1 MQNNVGWKEK
11 GLIRKWQLCWESG
24 EEYEDVRENLRSVGF
39 GKNPKGDRSFL
50 YLPIFLHFN
59 TKVFF
64 VFKKV
69 QEKKKEQ
76 EAAKPDPDADYV
88 DDDEDYGYDPEFED
102 DDADSSVDEDDNEP
116 V

>member
-1 MQNNVGWKEK
+1 MA
-11 GLIRKWQLCWESG
+11 L
-24 EEYEDVRENLRSVGF
+24 GF
-39 GKNPKGDRSFL
+39 FPKPTDLFL

-69 QEKKKEQ
+69 QDKKKAQ

-88 DDDEDYGYDPEFED
+88 DDDEDYGHSEEYED
-102 DDADSSVDEDDNEP
+102 DDVGFIADDEDNEP

>member
-1 MQNNVGWKEK
+1 MTD
-11 GLIRKWQLCWESG
+11 L
-24 EEYEDVRENLRSVGF
+24 
-39 GKNPKGDRSFL
+39 FL

-88 DDDEDYGYDPEFED
+88 DDDEDYGHSEEYEED
-102 DDADSSVDEDDNEP
+102 DVGFIADDEDNEP

>member
-1 MQNNVGWKEK
+1 MTD
-11 GLIRKWQLCWESG
+11 L
-24 EEYEDVRENLRSVGF
+24 
-39 GKNPKGDRSFL
+39 FL

-88 DDDEDYGYDPEFED
+88 DDDEDYGYDSELRYR
-102 DDADSSVDEDDNEP
+102 DSYPRIRKKVVRCKTDSFLTCQTWNLCQA
-116 V
+116 